1 MSALLYCYISKVFST
16 NACCFFPPDQFLFL
30 RCQLHWDERLKGRRR
45 NVRVLIWSRDTM
57 FRLHPA
63 VSVVKAVAVA
73 IAIEIFVFIFMRH
86 VFKTRV
92 VFLAIPGNSTIN
104 TINIQMF
111 CSRQRF
117 VVKPTNTNTN
127 ISNSNSGGRKSR
139 SKFWTTFFG
148 SVRFCSIVLYSVASQ
163 NWLLHTGEF
172 WNIIHE
178 SHPGWRRWLWMHKN
192 SVNIFHFPWHVICI
206 YAVSRMEAAGVEM
219 SLRGGWVWMS
229 CYSRWNNYKYI
240 SASVWIANEFK
251 SQKRATRL
259 LTYNCCSFVRV
270 VHTLFHLNFLFVFQ
284 WKPKALWSDGNSFT
298 YTYVMWSK
306 SFLSSLP

>member
-1 MSALLYCYISKVFST
+1 MKFST
-16 NACCFFPPDQFLFL
+16 CLHCSTATFQKYLALMLVAFFPPDQFLFL
-30 RCQLHWDERLKGRRR
+30 RCQLHWDERLKGRRW

-63 VSVVKAVAVA
+63 VAVSVAVA

-111 CSRQRF
+111 YSRQRF

-148 SVRFCSIVLYSVASQ
+148 SVRFGSVLLYC
-163 NWLLHTGEF
+163 
-172 WNIIHE
+172 I
-178 SHPGWRRWLWMHKN
+178 RWLRKTDC
-192 SVNIFHFPWHVICI
+192 CI
-206 YAVSRMEAAGVEM
+206 
-219 SLRGGWVWMS
+219 
-229 CYSRWNNYKYI
+229 
-240 SASVWIANEFK
+240 
-251 SQKRATRL
+251 
-259 LTYNCCSFVRV
+259 
-270 VHTLFHLNFLFVFQ
+270 
-284 WKPKALWSDGNSFT
+284 PGNSGT
-298 YTYVMWSK
+298 
-306 SFLSSLP
+306 

>member
-63 VSVVKAVAVA
+63 VSVAVA

-117 VVKPTNTNTN
+117 VVKPTN
-127 ISNSNSGGRKSR
+127 ISNSGGRKSR

-148 SVRFCSIVLYSVASQ
+148 SVGFGCVLLYC
-163 NWLLHTGEF
+163 
-172 WNIIHE
+172 I
-178 SHPGWRRWLWMHKN
+178 RWLHKTDC
-192 SVNIFHFPWHVICI
+192 CI
-206 YAVSRMEAAGVEM
+206 
-219 SLRGGWVWMS
+219 
-229 CYSRWNNYKYI
+229 
-240 SASVWIANEFK
+240 
-251 SQKRATRL
+251 
-259 LTYNCCSFVRV
+259 
-270 VHTLFHLNFLFVFQ
+270 
-284 WKPKALWSDGNSFT
+284 PGNSGT
-298 YTYVMWSK
+298 
-306 SFLSSLP
+306 

>member
-63 VSVVKAVAVA
+63 VSVAVAVA

-111 CSRQRF
+111 YSRQRF
-117 VVKPTNTNTN
+117 VVKPT
-127 ISNSNSGGRKSR
+127 NSNSGGRKSR

-148 SVRFCSIVLYSVASQ
+148 SVRFYCIVFGGFTKLTAAYRGI
-163 NWLLHTGEF
+163 LEH
-172 WNIIHE
+172 
-178 SHPGWRRWLWMHKN
+178 N
-192 SVNIFHFPWHVICI
+192 SWKP
-206 YAVSRMEAAGVEM
+206 SRMAAMTV
-219 SLRGGWVWMS
+219 
-229 CYSRWNNYKYI
+229 N
-240 SASVWIANEFK
+240 A
-251 SQKRATRL
+251 
-259 LTYNCCSFVRV
+259 
-270 VHTLFHLNFLFVFQ
+270 
-284 WKPKALWSDGNSFT
+284 
-298 YTYVMWSK
+298 
-306 SFLSSLP
+306 